1 MSRCYKCEY
10 MWRWGGGACGSE
22 WWWGG
27 MESPKTLGRAFES
40 FVLLPAPDGF
50 LTMQLHPQ
58 VWSKIYFNK
67 ASQKISG
74 KNKWIW
80 YIFGIMA
87 RVQNLFHFFF
97 PTYLF
102 RSQLEGRTG
111 LGQLSI
117 GLITFPAA
125 SVNKL
130 VCGYSYHRVGNS
142 VRWRQRN
149 ITIRSRFREHQ
160 IEFSTKSFNFLFL

>member
-27 MESPKTLGRAFES
+27 MESPKTLDRAFKS

-67 ASQKISG
+67 ASQKSLEKTNEFDIFLALWPVFRISF
-74 KNKWIW
+74 I
-80 YIFGIMA
+80 
-87 RVQNLFHFFF
+87 FF

-102 RSQLEGRTG
+102 RPQLEGRTG